1 MRSTATWCLLTT
13 LTGLSGAIYSIT
25 QLSIHMKAHDAL
37 YQQLARMGQALA
49 SGPRLALLDL
59 LRQGPRTVEALAQE
73 VGLTLANAS
82 QHLKVLRQA
91 RLVEAEKRGI
101 FVTYRVADQAV
112 DDFYGALRGLA
123 ETRLAEVQQIAR
135 AFVEK
140 RSSLEPVDRHLLLE
154 RVRNGEVT
162 VLDVRPPE
170 EYRAAHIAGALSVPL
185 KELER
190 HLGGLPKD
198 REIVAYCRG
207 PYCVL
212 APEAVELLRARGYRA
227 VALGDGVAEWRARG
241 LPVTAGETP

>member
-1 MRSTATWCLLTT
+1 
-13 LTGLSGAIYSIT
+13 
-25 QLSIHMKAHDAL
+25 MKAHDAL

-91 RLVEAEKRGI
+91 RLVEAEKQGI

-123 ETRLAEVQQIAR
+123 ESRLAEVQQIAR

-140 RSSLEPVDRHLLLE
+140 RGSLEPVDRHLLLE

-241 LPVTAGETP
+241 LPVTVGEAP